1 MDTFIFVLLI
11 ICIVTGGSVART
23 YLKQA
28 KKRLAPDDDAADM
41 LVTIERLETR
51 IQVLE
56 RIITEKHID
65 LSQEIENL

>member
-11 ICIVTGGSVART
+11 ICIVTGGNVART

-28 KKRLAPDDDAADM
+28 KKRLPPDDDAADM